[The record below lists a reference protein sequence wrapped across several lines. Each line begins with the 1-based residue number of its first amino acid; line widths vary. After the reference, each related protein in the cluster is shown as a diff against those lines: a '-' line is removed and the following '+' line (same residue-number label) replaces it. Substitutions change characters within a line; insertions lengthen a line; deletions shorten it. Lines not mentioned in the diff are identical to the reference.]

1 MRPAS
6 ARVPRAGLTLSRGRY
21 TTVKRS
27 GRRGL
32 ISTSSLG
39 TATRCPRISTTV
51 RVAPVLTTGY
61 HAPCRSIGSLTKG
74 GAATHTRAQPTG
86 WIIVSTGWIIVIGMA
101 PRWPAV
107 LWSNL
112 QARLRDLEHLI
123 VVARSVGHLDGDLL
137 ARLRALNLRVI
148 HLHGGDLLGELRGV
162 AVEPHAVAHGE
173 LAVGQSHDRDA
184 RPLEIV
190 DHSSDQLLGHGAS
203 SPTNVRTVVSAAR
216 EGARARGPE
225 SHGSWS

>member
-1 MRPAS
+1 PQIAQAAAVRSGCLPVGPVEGPHGQGVARFAAVPGAQAMDRLPERPG
-6 ARVPRAGLTLSRGRY
+6 ARSLDVVVLLVAVNRQPAQSGRDSGAGSGGRGGG
-21 TTVKRS
+21 S

-107 LWSNL
+107 L
-112 QARLRDLEHLI
+112 
-123 VVARSVGHLDGDLL
+123 
-137 ARLRALNLRVI
+137 
-148 HLHGGDLLGELRGV
+148 
-162 AVEPHAVAHGE
+162 
-173 LAVGQSHDRDA
+173 
-184 RPLEIV
+184 
-190 DHSSDQLLGHGAS
+190 
-203 SPTNVRTVVSAAR
+203 
-216 EGARARGPE
+216 
-225 SHGSWS
+225 